1 MTKNADPAGSG
12 EKTFTQAEVDAI
24 VKERLER
31 ERKRYNADADA
42 MAEMQKR
49 LVEMQDELEAV
60 KTQAAEK
67 ETAFAAEKVRSGIV
81 QLLDKAHV
89 MKPEALSR
97 LFVDITTLDED
108 GQLVITGNDAETLP
122 AADYIQ
128 NWAKSNTWAVKNTQN
143 PGSGGAGGAGSQMG
157 TDLLRQAFELSK

>member
-49 LVEMQDELEAV
+49 LVEMQDELETV

-67 ETAFAAEKVRSGIV
+67 ETALLLKRSV
-81 QLLDKAHV
+81 L
-89 MKPEALSR
+89 AL
-97 LFVDITTLDED
+97 F
-108 GQLVITGNDAETLP
+108 N
-122 AADYIQ
+122 
-128 NWAKSNTWAVKNTQN
+128 
-143 PGSGGAGGAGSQMG
+143 
-157 TDLLRQAFELSK
+157 F